1 MKCLNFDMLLGNNAP
16 DCLLIVTFATKWL
29 VTISSVYNTLCH
41 FTTALISLF
50 SDIFLISLDDY
61 HPATIRRCEFP
72 IWFTLISTLRERA
85 AREFIDP
92 LVTANR
98 IWYFAL
104 WKYQNLTGVKSR
116 VSEPEAFVWVLPALW
131 YSLANVNSKPYD
143 IDQVHLMT

>member
-1 MKCLNFDMLLGNNAP
+1 MNRLNFDMLLGNNVP
-16 DCLLIVTFATKWL
+16 DCLLIVTFATEWL

-72 IWFTLISTLRERA
+72 IWLTLISKLRERA

-92 LVTANR
+92 LATANC
-98 IWYFAL
+98 IWYFVL
-104 WKYQNLTGVKSR
+104 WMYQNLTDVKSR
-116 VSEPEAFVWVLPALW
+116 VSEPEGFVWVMPAIL
-131 YSLANVNSKPYD
+131 YSLTNVNSKPYD
-143 IDQVHLMT
+143 IDQVHLMA